1 MNLKKNEYDQ
11 KSKQAE
17 INKLSQATQ
26 NTEVRSEID
35 GVIQKIDTS
44 KMGGDDSEGVEDT
57 LTEGT
62 TDSTDSS
69 SGNSSGNAFITILST
84 GAYRVKGTVNEIN
97 RDSII
102 EGTPV
107 IIRPGGFFKTWKGT
121 MALLTWIILPATA
134 VRICNVRNV
143 QCQ

>member
-1 MNLKKNEYDQ
+1 
-11 KSKQAE
+11 
-17 INKLSQATQ
+17 
-26 NTEVRSEID
+26 
-35 GVIQKIDTS
+35 
-44 KMGGDDSEGVEDT
+44 MGGDDSEGVEDDAS
-57 LTEGT
+57 EGT

-107 IIRPGGFFKTWKGT
+107 TFVPGGFFKNLEGHHG
-121 MALLTWIILPATA
+121 L
-134 VRICNVRNV
+134 C
-143 QCQ
+143 